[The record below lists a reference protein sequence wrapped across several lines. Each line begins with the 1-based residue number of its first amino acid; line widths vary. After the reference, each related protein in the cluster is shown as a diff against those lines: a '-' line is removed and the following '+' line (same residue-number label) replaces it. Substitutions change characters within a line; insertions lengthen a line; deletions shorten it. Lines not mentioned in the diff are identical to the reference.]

1 MRKKNI
7 VKVICRTDS
16 GDKNV
21 YIVKL
26 TNGRYCLINE
36 ENGVVVLSDLVDE
49 LLKEAYY
56 GFAMSG
62 RNGKDVGPEKIKK
75 LEEIYRKPRRFWDD
89 GWFVG
94 NEDDKSKRIKG
105 QERLQKILDMIE
117 DLRFNIQNEIMDRVE
132 RYVRLQMR
140 EG

>member
-1 MRKKNI
+1 MKKKNI